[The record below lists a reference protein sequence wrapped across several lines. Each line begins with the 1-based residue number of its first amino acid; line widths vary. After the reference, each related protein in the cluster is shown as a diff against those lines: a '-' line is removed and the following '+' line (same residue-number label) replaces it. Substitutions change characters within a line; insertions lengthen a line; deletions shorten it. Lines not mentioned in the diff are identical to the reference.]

1 MSKGPAARSTLDIA
15 LWFQARS
22 ESAGERLAPRKLHFL
37 LYLAQALYAGENEG
51 RKLMPGTFLAGEV
64 GPVEPNIYALFEAG
78 VPESQPTLNDT
89 VEEFLNEVWGR
100 FGRDSAREIE
110 RFVLRDGVWEIAR
123 KLGKNAEIPIELMT
137 KVFTGSRVLGLKQA
151 RDKAASQHTPDEVFL
166 TPSGQ
171 GARKWI
177 PGGSGASAPPGSGAS
192 APLGSGDPAPL
203 GSGASAP
210 RAPHPAPEGPRR
222 DTPAARKDPVGGTR
236 RILPPPGKG
245 PGRGSGT

>member
-51 RKLMPGTFLAGEV
+51 RKLMPATFLAGEA
-64 GPVEPNIYALFEAG
+64 GPVEPNIYALFEVG
-78 VPESQPTLNDT
+78 VPERQFGALGDT
-89 VEEFLNEVWGR
+89 VEDFVNEVWGR

-110 RFVLRDGVWEIAR
+110 RFVDRDGVWEIAR

-151 RDKAASQHTPDEVFL
+151 RDKAAIQRTP
-166 TPSGQ
+166 
-171 GARKWI
+171 
-177 PGGSGASAPPGSGAS
+177 
-192 APLGSGDPAPL
+192 
-203 GSGASAP
+203 
-210 RAPHPAPEGPRR
+210 
-222 DTPAARKDPVGGTR
+222 TR
-236 RILPPPGKG
+236 F
-245 PGRGSGT
+245 S